1 MIKICGHKSEHQSK
15 TKNLFETII
24 TLKKAKTKKSCIL
37 FLNQFNIKK

>member
-1 MIKICGHKSEHQSK
+1 MIKIYGYKIKHQPK

-24 TLKKAKTKKSCIL
+24 TLKKTKTKKSCIL